1 MENSPKCL
9 NNRIFK
15 KSFRQEKCFK
25 KIPNKLR
32 VILRTCKIVFANKV
46 FVLTIEFVGTNTGI
60 TMECQTFSLVRN
72 KLTYEKYSTNVN
84 TYTYRNLAN
93 TVHIDFLKKKNV
105 RICTR
110 NISLNNCLTRKYVQ

>member
-1 MENSPKCL
+1 M

-46 FVLTIEFVGTNTGI
+46 FVLTIEFVVTNTGI
-60 TMECQTFSLVRN
+60 TILWNVRHFFLVRN

-93 TVHIDFLKKKNV
+93 TVHIDFLKKKMSV
-105 RICTR
+105 SVQE
-110 NISLNNCLTRKYVQ
+110 ISA